1 MTYDPFQA
9 HSLMGAYP
17 GLTNPLQSAYAS
29 LNPLASFNPLAA
41 IGAGVPQQLQ
51 LAQILAARAALSPFA
66 GASPWSGGLNNPL
79 LAAAGIEN
87 PLLNPMLAQS
97 QFGAPG
103 YPVQNGALFGQ
114 IGSGYGQIGPML
126 APQSWIGQPGPYGA
140 HAVGQIHPLMS
151 QLAGRGYG
159 AGIF

>member
-1 MTYDPFQA
+1 MR
-9 HSLMGAYP
+9 
-17 GLTNPLQSAYAS
+17 PLKPQTRFLLRAS
-29 LNPLASFNPLAA
+29 
-41 IGAGVPQQLQ
+41 V
-51 LAQILAARAALSPFA
+51 
-66 GASPWSGGLNNPL
+66 L
-79 LAAAGIEN
+79 LAAWLSLWWFA
-87 PLLNPMLAQS
+87 LLNPMLAQS
-97 QFGAPG
+97 QFGAQG

-151 QLAGRGYG
+151 QLAGRGFG